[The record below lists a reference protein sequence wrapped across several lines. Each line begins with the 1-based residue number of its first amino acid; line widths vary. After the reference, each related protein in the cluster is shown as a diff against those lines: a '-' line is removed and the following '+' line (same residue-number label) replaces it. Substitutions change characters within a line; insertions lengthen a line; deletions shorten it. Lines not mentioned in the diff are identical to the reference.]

1 MLFPFMAKE
10 EIYTHTW
17 DMAVPR
23 RKQRVINTK
32 VGERLTMNVTPS
44 RTTLVRTMLVMLGVL
59 ALLVAFAAP
68 SRTASAHSNAYVRV
82 VHAAPGAPIVDVYVD
97 GSKLLNDFTF
107 GTVTGYVAVA
117 EGSHRI
123 QVAADGAKRSASVID
138 VTVSLEGGTYYTAA
152 ALGTTSSGFS
162 LKAFV
167 DENRDSNSKAKIRV
181 YHLSPNAGPVDV
193 SVGGTKVIDELTYTH
208 ASGYLTVAPGDYT
221 FKVTAV
227 NPGVTVPVAAT
238 LSGDRVY
245 SVFAIGLYQGD
256 PALQFVVAAVDVD

>member
-1 MLFPFMAKE
+1 M
-10 EIYTHTW
+10 
-17 DMAVPR
+17 
-23 RKQRVINTK
+23 NSTK
-32 VGERLTMNVTPS
+32 SLTTVARS
-44 RTTLVRTMLVMLGVL
+44 LLVMLGVL
-59 ALLVAFAAP
+59 ALLVAFAAS
-68 SRTASAHSNAYVRV
+68 SRTASAHSKAYVRV
-82 VHAAPGAPIVDVYVD
+82 VHAAPGAPVVDVYVD
-97 GSKLLNDFTF
+97 GGKLLNDFTF
-107 GTVTGYVAVA
+107 GTVTGYVPVA

-123 QVAADGAKRSASVID
+123 QVTADGAKRSASVID
-138 VTVSLEGGTYYTAA
+138 VTVSLKGGTYYTAA

-167 DENRDSNSKAKIRV
+167 DNNWDSNSKAKIRV

-227 NPGVTVPVAAT
+227 NAGVTVPVSAK

-256 PALQFVVAAVDVD
+256 PALQFAIAAVDVD